1 MIATVGEER
10 AAKGVGCGDDQV
22 NQRNTPDRPRAD
34 IAQQCVKELL
44 NLLLAR
50 AETAALGACFGCFWF
65 VIWDGGQSVVR
76 PNIRM

>member
-1 MIATVGEER
+1 VIATVGEER

-44 NLLLAR
+44 NLL
-50 AETAALGACFGCFWF
+50 
-65 VIWDGGQSVVR
+65 
-76 PNIRM
+76 